1 MKGLKLIQNQLI
13 PVYEN
18 KRQEQI
24 VDGRELH
31 TLLKVQTRFN
41 DWISRKI
48 KDYDFIEGEDFY
60 SYLSKSKGGRKATEY
75 ALKIDVAKE
84 IAMVESNEIG
94 RKIRKYFIQVEKL
107 WREEL
112 SRRAIITEAKAE
124 FPEFTQAILM
134 AHDEPKHYHF
144 SNEIDM
150 INRIALG
157 MSAKQFK
164 EAHNL
169 GKVKSIRPYLSTSQI
184 EAIRSLQRID
194 IGLVVAVPDF
204 QERKRILTDYHSR
217 QLAPAALA

>member
-94 RKIRKYFIQVEKL
+94 RKIRKHFIQVEKL

-112 SRRAIITEAKAE
+112 SRRAVINETKAD

-169 GKVKSIRPYLSTSQI
+169 GKVKSIGPYLSTFQI

-194 IGLVVAVPDF
+194 IGL
-204 QERKRILTDYHSR
+204 
-217 QLAPAALA
+217 

>member
-1 MKGLKLIQNQLI
+1 MNLPDIYGVTEKNGVPVVCSRKVAEVFKKDHKDVLRAIDNHITTGTKDGTGLVAQFCAANFCLGHYKDRG
-13 PVYEN
+13 
-18 KRQEQI
+18 KRYPEYTLTK
-24 VDGRELH
+24 DGFAFVAMGFTGVRAAQF
-31 TLLKVQTRFN
+31 KIAYINRFN
-41 DWISRKI
+41 EMES
-48 KDYDFIEGEDFY
+48 FIRNLAET
-60 SYLSKSKGGRKATEY
+60 KA
-75 ALKIDVAKE
+75 D
-84 IAMVESNEIG
+84 
-94 RKIRKYFIQVEKL
+94 
-107 WREEL
+107 
-112 SRRAIITEAKAE
+112 